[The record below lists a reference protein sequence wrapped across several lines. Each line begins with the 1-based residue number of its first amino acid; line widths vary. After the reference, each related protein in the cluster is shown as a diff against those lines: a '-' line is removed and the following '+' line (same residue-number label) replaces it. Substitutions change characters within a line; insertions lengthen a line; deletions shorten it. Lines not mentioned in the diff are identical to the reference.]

1 MAHVRDPFL
10 DLEKH
15 LQQLEEQVD
24 KLVIALDEWRQWKT
38 EYEALQT
45 DVQALPTAA
54 TREALSQTRQA
65 FRGEL
70 VNDKEL
76 TDIFG
81 TNDAK
86 RPHQILSTVSNRL
99 DYVSKNIDTLAR
111 QLEAAENKLAAT
123 RVVSN
128 PEATDEDG
136 LPITEIME
144 ELDDDDNV
152 VSYNLRRP
160 GDGQQ
165 QLLQVLEEAGVKA
178 LPSVSSAKPKPDA
191 LAAAPADPAE
201 SRKAQPK
208 VCKSESPPKSKP
220 EKAPK
225 KKSVAFADDTKPT
238 FEMRLADPDPVKRLE
253 ALYRQAKDQE
263 SIITDPIM
271 PADESAEDAALRE
284 DMIRY
289 NKQTLEYEMG
299 PIVAELNLEE
309 GSDFDE
315 DDWGYDDE
323 DEEDEE
329 DDEDDW
335 GRSTSGVMDDDY
347 RRQMAEL
354 RERITQ
360 RSLGKKND
368 RSVDEVSEG
377 IGCISIKQEPAETAE
392 TLQGKQ
398 NTAPQT
404 QPEQD
409 VKKSVRFA
417 TNSDIAEGSEPSTQ
431 QVPTR
436 PEKPEVDPLSDVVER
451 NSTTTIKSPPT
462 SKKRASRFKRERANE
477 GPTTPFPTIAPE
489 KPTNTVRYVP
499 SGPEGRTMAPDIL
512 EHEPTNEIK
521 EPDEFDASL
530 LHQQVT
536 EEYYKMRNKMI
547 NRQGG
552 FLKEDESPIQPLDE
566 DEGGPKR
573 VSRFKAARLAKP

>member
-1 MAHVRDPFL
+1 MTHVRDPFL

-38 EYEALQT
+38 DYEALRA
-45 DVQALPTAA
+45 DVQDLPSAA

-76 TDIFG
+76 IDIFG
-81 TNDAK
+81 PNDAK
-86 RPHQILSTVSNRL
+86 KPHQILSTVSNRL

-111 QLEAAENKLAAT
+111 QLEAAEDKLAAT

-160 GDGQQ
+160 ADGQQ
-165 QLLQVLEEAGVKA
+165 QLLEVLEKAGIQN
-178 LPSVSSAKPKPDA
+178 LPSISSAKPNPDI
-191 LAAAPADPAE
+191 LAPAPVDLAE
-201 SRKAQPK
+201 NEKAQPK
-208 VCKSESPPKSKP
+208 ILKSESASKSEKES

-225 KKSVAFADDTKPT
+225 KKSVAFAEDTKIT
-238 FEMRLADPDPVKRLE
+238 TEMRLADPDPVKRLE
-253 ALYRQAKDQE
+253 ELYRQAKDQD

-271 PADESAEDAALRE
+271 PADETAEDAALRE

-315 DDWGYDDE
+315 DDWGYD
-323 DEEDEE
+323 EEESE
-329 DDEDDW
+329 DDEDDEDGW
-335 GRSTSGVMDDDY
+335 GRSTSGVMDDEY
-347 RRQMAEL
+347 RRQMGEL

-360 RSLGKKND
+360 RSLGK
-368 RSVDEVSEG
+368 RSAKGEDDEFSEG
-377 IGCISIKQEPAETAE
+377 IGRITIKQATAE
-392 TLQGKQ
+392 TVQGKQ
-398 NTAPQT
+398 DTTSQIS
-404 QPEQD
+404 PEKD
-409 VKKSVRFA
+409 VKKAVRFA
-417 TNSDIAEGSEPSTQ
+417 TSLDSVEHSSPPTQ
-431 QVPTR
+431 QVPKQ
-436 PEKPEVDPLSDVVER
+436 PKKPEIDPLSDVVER
-451 NSTTTIKSPPT
+451 SSTAPT
-462 SKKRASRFKRERANE
+462 KPGTASRKRASRFRRERASE
-477 GPTTPFPTIAPE
+477 GPNTPSPAVAPE
-489 KPTNTVRYVP
+489 KPTSTIRYAP
-499 SGPEGRTMAPDIL
+499 SGPEGRTIASDIL
-512 EHEPTNEIK
+512 EHEPTNEIR
-521 EPDEFDASL
+521 EPDEFDANL

-536 EEYYKMRNKMI
+536 EEYYKMRNRMI

-552 FLKEDESPIQPLDE
+552 FLKEDESPIQPLEE